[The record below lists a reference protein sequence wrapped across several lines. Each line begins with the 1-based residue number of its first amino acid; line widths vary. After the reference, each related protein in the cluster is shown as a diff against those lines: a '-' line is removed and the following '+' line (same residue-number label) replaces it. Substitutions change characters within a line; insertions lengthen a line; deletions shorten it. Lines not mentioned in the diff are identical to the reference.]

1 MRIGG
6 PNPAVAQ
13 ALTNAAEATGV
24 SFDFLMRTAARESS
38 FNPRAQARTS
48 TAAGLFQFL
57 ESTWLTTLKRH
68 GPKHGLAAHAAHIE
82 IDATGRPQV
91 ANRAVRR
98 ELLDLRFNPDVAS
111 RLAAEFTR
119 DNAEVL
125 RARIGREPTPGE
137 LYAAHFLGAG
147 GAAELIQVA
156 RRTPDIPAASL
167 FPEAA
172 AANRGVFYH
181 RFGGARSVA
190 DLLDNLQRTAS
201 GARATELA
209 PSGATIRLVDL
220 AQPAQPAAPP
230 QSARPIPQTAE
241 NPFLTA
247 QFYRPSDEVENQAA
261 VMALSQML
269 ASDGPSLADVLSPQ
283 ADEPGRQLNLRGRS

>member
-1 MRIGG
+1 MRVGG
-6 PNPAVAQ
+6 PNPIVTQ

-24 SFDFLMRTAARESS
+24 SFDFLLRTAARESS

-68 GPKHGLAAHAAHIE
+68 GPKHGLSAHAAQIE
-82 IDATGRPQV
+82 IDASGRPQV
-91 ANRAVRR
+91 ADRAIRR

-119 DNAEVL
+119 ENADVL
-125 RARIGREPTPGE
+125 RARIGRDPTPGE

-147 GAAELIQVA
+147 GAAELIQTA
-156 RRTPDIPAASL
+156 RRTPDISAARL

-181 RFGGARSVA
+181 RFGGARTVSE
-190 DLLDNLQRTAS
+190 LLDNLQRTAA
-201 GARATELA
+201 GAREPAML
-209 PSGATIRLVDL
+209 PRGATIRLVDL
-220 AQPAQPAAPP
+220 AQPAEPSAAAPVV
-230 QSARPIPQTAE
+230 RPLPQTAE

-261 VMALSQML
+261 LMALSQML
-269 ASDGPSLADVLSPQ
+269 ASDGPSLADVLSPETDQ
-283 ADEPGRQLNLRGRS
+283 RDGGLNLRGRS